1 MKPHATVA
9 LLAALIAFVTVPAPA
24 QAQTIGSHYSEQGKL
39 IRAGEAVGTLGA
51 DLFGDKINLY
61 TGTVEFIQTD
71 VSLPGNNALPVSVG
85 RRLATGGEALAG
97 GIGAAFGDWELEI
110 PHLHGVFAESTGWQ
124 TLNGGVSRCTGF
136 SVAPTV
142 SGSGGG
148 SSWAGDEYWH
158 GHFIYVPGA
167 GSQEILIKSP
177 VNTNVPSDGSNTW
190 PLVTKNH
197 WALRCLSTM
206 KRGAGQGFIAVSP
219 DGTQYQFDWM
229 VSRPYRS
236 ASKSSRLPDPGLASG
251 GAQGAALAGPGG
263 ALNQTVTGPS
273 GGWELPNLVV
283 GGLLKRSEVWIMPTR
298 VTDRYGNSVEYT
310 YSSTEPWKVQTIV
323 GKARLGAPALDER
336 KITFTYQT
344 GTQRIQSITDG
355 NRTWNYS
362 YRSTIAGTM
371 LDRVTLPDNSF
382 WEFKADRLNAGAFL
396 YLGSPTCDDDGGLN
410 TVTETGTM
418 KHPSGATG
426 SFSILATTHG
436 KSFVER
442 ICRTDVD
449 FNTSAYFPRF
459 FAHKSLINKTIT
471 GPGLPSMGWNYSY
484 SPATDSSSWNN
495 CTGNCP
501 DTKTVSVT
509 DPRGYVTRYTFGNR
523 HMATEGQ
530 LQKVEAGWNATTG
543 TALRTTSTH
552 YRDVAAG
559 PYPNPAGTST
569 QRRGNGDFAS
579 RYTPDDQRVIRQQD
593 VDFTWQASGF
603 DAKARPA
610 TVVRSSQGNSRT
622 ETTVYYDHLA
632 KWVLGQVETVTES
645 GGKVMVLNEYDK
657 PGTGNLL
664 STSKFG
670 LLEQRFTYHPDGTLW
685 TRADGLTQTTTF
697 SNYARGLAQNVL
709 YADGKTESATVD
721 NMGLIRSVTDANS
734 FTTKYDYDLIG
745 RLKTITR
752 PTGDT
757 VAWADTSLV
766 FEPVASDEY
775 GLGTAGHWRQTVTTG
790 NAKTITYFD
799 GLWRP
804 RVTRTFDA
812 TSASTE
818 ANTAKTVLR
827 NFDSDN
833 RKVFE
838 SYPARTVASITATP
852 PGTTTTYDGLG
863 RPNKILAD
871 SELGVL
877 TTTID
882 YLSGFKKSVSNPR
895 RYVTTTGYQTFDEP
909 SESAIASIAA
919 PETLSVNI
927 SRDKFGKPT
936 SITRSGTQGGTVSAT
951 RSYVYDN
958 YERLCKTVEPETGA
972 TIQAYDAAN
981 NTIWRASG
989 LTLTSLVCD
998 RASVPDASKV
1008 SYAYTDKRNRLNGTG
1023 FGDGSAAIGRAYTPD
1038 GLISSVVSGTSTWT
1052 YEYNKRRLLTQE
1064 GLSNGA
1070 SYTIGWGYNP
1080 NGHTSQLT
1088 YPDGAVVSYIPNAL
1102 GEATQVSGYTLPN
1115 TVSYH
1120 PNGRVAGYTLANGTV
1135 HTQTQNTRGLPLRSA
1150 DAGVMA
1156 DLYSYDYNGNV
1167 TAITDQQEG
1176 ISSRG
1181 MGYDGL
1187 DRLTVANAPNVWGSG
1202 SYSYDALDNIRS
1214 SVVGGRNSIHI
1225 YNPSTNR
1232 LDTINTNGVF
1242 AGYAYDNQGNITGRG
1257 TQGYYF
1263 DQGNRMQLANGIANY
1278 TYDGWGRRTTIVD
1291 GSGNRVQ
1298 VYDQAGQLLYGTRQ
1312 QGATTVATRYVYLAG
1327 KAIAETDNAIGTTY
1341 LFTDA
1346 LGSPVARVG
1355 TGPATVGYSCPS
1367 GWTLSGT
1374 TCSQGTTTTIAATL
1388 AGYNCPA
1395 GYTLSGSTCSQT
1407 TATSTAATVS
1417 YSCPAG
1423 WSLSGTTCTTSTS
1436 NPATP
1441 VYACPAGW
1449 SLSGTTCTTSTSN
1462 PATPVYA
1469 CPAGW
1474 NLSGSTCTSSTSN
1487 PATPVYTCPAGFT
1500 LSGTTCTGT
1509 STAAATSTLNCNG
1522 FGSLTAYATSPTGY
1536 KCTTQNLLVSDY
1548 APPDDPYVQCQSIA
1562 ASMGLPLVASPLIS
1576 NSKIM
1581 QCVMGPLKVYSCPSG
1596 GSLSGSNCISTVTQA
1611 ASIGSYTCAS
1621 GTLSGSNCI
1630 STLAQAASI
1639 GSYTCSSGTLS
1650 GSSCISTGTQAASVG
1665 SYTCA
1670 AGTLSGSSC
1679 ITGSSTAATPNYS
1692 CPAGTTLS
1700 GTNCNGTTT
1709 ASTPGTPVYSCP
1721 AGYNLSG
1728 SSCTVQGTATAAAT
1742 AAWTCPNGGTLS
1754 GISCVGAMWR
1764 TRYEAYG
1771 NTAAGTIP
1779 NGIGFTGHV
1788 NDVDTGLVYMQQRYY
1803 DPMAGR
1809 FMSLDPVVTD
1819 ANTGRSFGRYH
1830 YANNSP
1836 YGFTDPDGRDPDRSG
1851 SAFQEA
1857 LATCQR
1863 DTGTDC
1869 GHRGSNSG
1877 RATAVRVGTAAGFL
1891 FGTALAGGCTLGS
1904 GGACIL
1910 VGLAIVGGG
1919 AATGAVV
1926 ANTAFDFFD
1935 WMNGVVYSSAAAN
1948 SGGAKPPANVEP
1960 ISNPPQNP
1968 PIPEGWEQKPGRVP
1982 GSTVHF
1988 PPGTDPSKGE
1998 NIRVMPPGSS
2008 PVTGLENGYWVWV
2021 NGGRQPMDPSTGK
2034 PGRGRGDTHVPLPK
2048 P

>member
-1 MKPHATVA
+1 VLSGLIEWNLAKLPVNKRHVSNLGSPMKPQAAVA

-51 DLFGDKINLY
+51 DLFGDKVNLY

-167 GSQEILIKSP
+167 GSQEILVKSP

-251 GAQGAALAGPGG
+251 GALNQAVVGPG
-263 ALNQTVTGPS
+263 

-283 GGLLKRSEVWIMPTR
+283 GGLLKRSEVWIMPSR
-298 VTDRYGNSVEYT
+298 VTDRYGNYVEYT
-310 YSSTEPWKVQTIV
+310 YSTTEPWKVQTIV

-362 YRSTIAGTM
+362 YRSTTAGAM
-371 LDRVTLPDNSF
+371 LDRVSLPDSSF
-382 WEFKADRLNAGAFL
+382 WQFNADRLNAGAGL
-396 YLGSPTCDDDGGLN
+396 YLGSPSCDDDGGLN
-410 TVTETGTM
+410 TTTETGTM
-418 KHPSGATG
+418 KHPSGAMG

-442 ICRTDVD
+442 ICRTDAD

-459 FAHKSLINKTIT
+459 FAHKSLVNKTIT
-471 GPGLPSMGWNYSY
+471 GPGLPSMAWNYSY

-509 DPRGYVTRYTFGNR
+509 DPRGFVTRYTFGNR

-579 RYTPDDQRVIRQQD
+579 RYTPEDQRVIRQQD
-593 VDFTWQASGF
+593 VDFSWQASGF
-603 DAKARPA
+603 DTKARPA

-632 KWVLGQVETVTES
+632 KWVLGQVKSVTES
-645 GGKVMVLNEYDK
+645 GGKVMVANTYDEL
-657 PGTGNLL
+657 GTGNLL

-670 LLEQRFTYHPDGTLW
+670 LPEQSFSYYTDGTLW

-697 SNYARGLAQNVL
+697 SNYWRGLAQNVL

-721 NMGLIRSVTDANS
+721 NMGLIRSVTDANI
-734 FTTKYDYDLIG
+734 FTTQYDYDLIG

-752 PTGDT
+752 PTGDSVPWNPT
-757 VAWADTSLV
+757 ALEFVPISIG
-766 FEPVASDEY
+766 EY
-775 GLGTAGHWRQTVTTG
+775 GLDAGHWRQTVTTG
-790 NAKTITYFD
+790 NATTITYFD
-799 GLWRP
+799 ALWRP
-804 RVTRTFDA
+804 RLTRTFDA
-812 TSASTE
+812 TNASTE

-838 SYPARTVASITATP
+838 SYPARAVASITATP

-919 PETLSVNI
+919 PETLSVTI
-927 SRDKFGKPT
+927 LRDKFGKPT

-958 YERLCKTVEPETGA
+958 YERLCKTVEPEIGA

-1064 GLSNGA
+1064 RLSNGA
-1070 SYTIGWGYNP
+1070 VYDIKWGYNP

-1088 YPDGAVVSYIPNAL
+1088 YPDGAVVSYTPNAL
-1102 GEATQVSGYTLPN
+1102 GEATQVSGYTLPG

-1120 PNGRVAGYTLANGTV
+1120 PNGSVAGYTLANGTV
-1135 HTQTQNTRGLPLRSA
+1135 HTQSQNVRGLPLQNA
-1150 DAGVMA
+1150 DVGVMA
-1156 DLYSYDYNGNV
+1156 DQYSYDANANV
-1167 TAITDQQEG
+1167 TAITDQQQG

-1225 YNPSTNR
+1225 YSPSTNR
-1232 LDTINTNGVF
+1232 LDMINTNGVF
-1242 AGYAYDNQGNITGRG
+1242 TGYAYDNQGNITGRG

-1263 DQGNRMQLANGIANY
+1263 DQGNRMQLANGIASY
-1278 TYDGWGRRTTIVD
+1278 TYDGWGRRTNIAD
-1291 GSGNRVQ
+1291 ASGNRVQ
-1298 VYDQAGQLLYGTRQ
+1298 VYGQAGQLLYGTRQ
-1312 QGATTVATRYVYLAG
+1312 QGATLVATRYVYLGG
-1327 KAIAETDNAIGTTY
+1327 KAIAETDNAVGTTY

-1355 TGPATVGYSCPS
+1355 TGPAAVGYSCPA

-1374 TCSQGTTTTIAATL
+1374 TCSQGTTTTTPATL

-1423 WSLSGTTCTTSTS
+1423 WSLSGTTCSTSSS

-1441 VYACPAGW
+1441 VYTCPAGW
-1449 SLSGTTCTTSTSN
+1449 SLSGT
-1462 PATPVYA
+1462 
-1469 CPAGW
+1469 
-1474 NLSGSTCTSSTSN
+1474 TCTSSTSN

-1500 LSGTTCTGT
+1500 LLGTSCTGT

-1548 APPDDPYVQCQSIA
+1548 PPPDDPYVQCQSIA
-1562 ASMGLPLVASPLIS
+1562 ASMGLPLVGFPLIS

-1630 STLAQAASI
+1630 STVAQAASI
-1639 GSYTCSSGTLS
+1639 GSYTCASGTLS
-1650 GSSCISTGTQAASVG
+1650 GSNCISTATQAASIG

-1679 ITGSSTAATPNYS
+1679 ITSSSTAATANYS
-1692 CPAGTTLS
+1692 CPAGMSLS
-1700 GTNCNGTTT
+1700 GTSCNGSTT
-1709 ASTPGTPVYSCP
+1709 ASTPGTPYYSCP
-1721 AGYNLSG
+1721 AGYTLAG

-1788 NDVDTGLVYMQQRYY
+1788 NDPDTGLVYMQQRYY
-1803 DPMAGR
+1803 DPLAAR
-1809 FMSLDPVVTD
+1809 FMSLDPVATN
-1819 ANTGRSFGRYH
+1819 ANTGRSFNRYE
-1830 YANNSP
+1830 YARSNP
-1836 YGFTDPDGRDPDRSG
+1836 YKFTDPDGRDAWYNEPQPTPPPPQPNPNRTTTLSCAGQTGGCQMLVNNSTSQGSSSSGTWGSYLPGTEAGESAAQYWAEMEVATGNGWYMIPGVLASMWTPDT
-1851 SAFQEA
+1851 AV
-1857 LATCQR
+1857 
-1863 DTGTDC
+1863 
-1869 GHRGSNSG
+1869 
-1877 RATAVRVGTAAGFL
+1877 ATAFTLGTAG
-1891 FGTALAGGCTLGS
+1891 
-1904 GGACIL
+1904 
-1910 VGLAIVGGG
+1910 GGG
-1919 AATGAVV
+1919 ALGRAAGPLKQWVR
-1926 ANTAFDFFD
+1926 F
-1935 WMNGVVYSSAAAN
+1935 GPSYSKAA
-1948 SGGAKPPANVEP
+1948 GAKVDMSMRWGASPARGGIYIQQIPSATLQNVNQWLRSQQVP
-1960 ISNPPQNP
+1960 FG
-1968 PIPEGWEQKPGRVP
+1968 GWRAADPG
-1982 GSTVHF
+1982 HF
-1988 PPGTDPSKGE
+1988 H
-1998 NIRVMPPGSS
+1998 
-2008 PVTGLENGYWVWV
+2008 LW
-2021 NGGRQPMDPSTGK
+2021 
-2034 PGRGRGDTHVPLPK
+2034 
-2048 P
+2048 